1 MPLCIVVLVD
11 IAETTYHEWKGSE
24 LSARTSDALRVACW
38 TLSVINAVFVYESLQ
53 YVTALI
59 GINSMLIS
67 VLLPIIFYVILHKDQ
82 FGLLMKVW
90 YALVMCVVVA
100 FTALMCYIDW
110 QEFLKTLRQLE
121 GGGAAAAPAAG
132 GAHS

>member
-59 GINSMLIS
+59 GINSVSLEYTQS
-67 VLLPIIFYVILHKDQ
+67 THTPHLCTLLLTPSSRLTSADAHLD
-82 FGLLMKVW
+82 
-90 YALVMCVVVA
+90 
-100 FTALMCYIDW
+100 
-110 QEFLKTLRQLE
+110 
-121 GGGAAAAPAAG
+121 PAADTLLLH
-132 GAHS
+132 AA

>member
-59 GINSMLIS
+59 GINSVSLECMPHAAHFICAPSSDTLT
-67 VLLPIIFYVILHKDQ
+67 PH
-82 FGLLMKVW
+82 
-90 YALVMCVVVA
+90 VA
-100 FTALMCYIDW
+100 DAHLD
-110 QEFLKTLRQLE
+110 
-121 GGGAAAAPAAG
+121 PAADTLLLH
-132 GAHS
+132 AA